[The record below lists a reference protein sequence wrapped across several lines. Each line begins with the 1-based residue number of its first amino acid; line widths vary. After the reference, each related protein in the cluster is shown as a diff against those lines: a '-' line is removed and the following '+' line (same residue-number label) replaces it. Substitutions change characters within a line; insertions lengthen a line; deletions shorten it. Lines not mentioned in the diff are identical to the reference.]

1 MRILGVIPFIKLQN
15 LGITCIAC
23 SFLPLH
29 EMPLPRANLI
39 TVLFRLCVC
48 VCVCVCAR
56 ARACV
61 RTCVCVLDGCLWF
74 QTYIDGTVYI
84 EKDIIYATVGS
95 ITSAFIQGDV
105 SVSYMNL
112 WCP

>member
-48 VCVCVCAR
+48 VCVRMCVCVR

-61 RTCVCVLDGCLWF
+61 RSYVCVCAGWLSV
-74 QTYIDGTVYI
+74 V
-84 EKDIIYATVGS
+84 S
-95 ITSAFIQGDV
+95 DV
-105 SVSYMNL
+105 HRRHGL
-112 WCP
+112 H